1 VNKRIDTWKRVD
13 EESHD
18 PEVRSRR
25 LHHQILVWQGV
36 VSKTALD
43 VEIEGMNM
51 TLNEYYES
59 IRPADITELVA

>member
-1 VNKRIDTWKRVD
+1 
-13 EESHD
+13 
-18 PEVRSRR
+18 
-25 LHHQILVWQGV
+25 VWQGV

-51 TLNEYYES
+51 TLKEYYES